1 MSKRKN
7 RSSAPNLPQAT
18 LERARQQ
25 IAADRDGTPAPA
37 APPPAEAEAPKP
49 APTAPRPAAQAEPRA
64 ISARTR
70 STRRAT
76 SQPLQSRGSKLDVS
90 DPEYVRNRLANPT
103 RFVSEDE
110 LRQEYNYVIRDLRSM
125 GLLAAALVVF
135 LLVAG
140 QFIR

>member
-7 RSSAPNLPQAT
+7 RTSSPNLPQAA

-25 IAADRDGTPAPA
+25 IAAEREGA
-37 APPPAEAEAPKP
+37 PAEAE
-49 APTAPRPAAQAEPRA
+49 TAKMPSAASRSASPESRA
-64 ISARTR
+64 AAARTR
-70 STRRAT
+70 AARRAA
-76 SQPLQSRGSKLDVS
+76 SQPLQAKGGKPDVS
-90 DPEYVRNRLANPT
+90 DPEYVRERLANPT

-110 LRQEYNYVIRDLRSM
+110 LRQEYAYVIRDLRSM

-135 LLVAG
+135 LLIAG

>member
-7 RSSAPNLPQAT
+7 RTSAPNLPQAA

-25 IAADRDGTPAPA
+25 IATERDGTSAPV
-37 APPPAEAEAPKP
+37 APSPAEAEAPRSVT
-49 APTAPRPAAQAEPRA
+49 TAPRAVASTDTRS

-70 STRRAT
+70 ATRRAA
-76 SQPLQSRGSKLDVS
+76 SQPLQAKGGRLDVS
-90 DPEYVRNRLANPT
+90 DPEYVRNRLTNPT

-110 LRQEYNYVIRDLRSM
+110 LRQEYTYVIRDLRSM

-135 LLVAG
+135 LLIAG